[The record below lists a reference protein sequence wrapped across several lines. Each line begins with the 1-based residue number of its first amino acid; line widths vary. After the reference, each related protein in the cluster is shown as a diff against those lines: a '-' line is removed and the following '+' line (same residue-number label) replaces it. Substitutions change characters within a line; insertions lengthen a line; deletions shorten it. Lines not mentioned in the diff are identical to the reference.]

1 MVESDL
7 RKLIESNLFRRCE
20 DMLICIVITIIG
32 LLGLGWVMAC
42 LAIAESATYLDD
54 SMRFGGRDE

>member
-1 MVESDL
+1 
-7 RKLIESNLFRRCE
+7 
-20 DMLICIVITIIG
+20 MLVGIIITIIG

-42 LAIAESATYLDD
+42 KAIAESATYLDD